1 MFDLRMHQEL
11 AYPLRSIY
19 YRCRIILCECSRLF
33 PHQSRIN
40 RLIGKLYDVFD
51 SLKCELDS
59 MYFRVVPNP
68 SDADII
74 YYGPDEEAPPVRYSK
89 YLDEDLDAQR
99 RQLNS
104 ITQNLRNSIEHN
116 TKAIT
121 LLDKVLTAFDDILN
135 ELKTRPVPKKRPAQ
149 DMELS
154 IPWRGF
160 DLNDASTYS
169 QTPQGTVRGDFTGH
183 ECEFCA
189 PINNDDPSH
198 PTLPA
203 YAERGMYGAGW
214 NGLRV
219 WCKHCWTFHLHGAKD
234 DPLNGTGDGGRTSDC
249 HQSPDDEHG
258 YRGYSIKC
266 VGLFTDEIKKS
277 HRASQDTRLRLK
289 REKDEAH
296 RKTGE
301 TAYINGL
308 KIICGHCVQEATKP
322 SEWKRSKH
330 KRGGYYA
337 DCSSCGGMVNIHAD
351 EWSVIEKQNLL
362 KSLV

>member
-33 PHQSRIN
+33 PHQSRVN
-40 RLIGKLYDVFD
+40 RLIGKLYAVFG

-68 SDADII
+68 SDAEII

-99 RQLNS
+99 QQLNL
-104 ITQNLRNSIEHN
+104 ITQNLRNSIN
-116 TKAIT
+116 TKAIS
-121 LLDKVLTAFDDILN
+121 LLDKVLTAFDDLLE
-135 ELKTRPVPKKRPAQ
+135 ELKTRPTPKKRPAR

-160 DLNDASTYS
+160 DLDDPSTYS
-169 QTPQGTVRGDFTGH
+169 QRHKDTVRGDFTGH

-203 YAERGMYGAGW
+203 YAERGMYGVGW

-234 DPLNGTGDGGRTSDC
+234 DPLNGTGDGNRSTHC
-249 HQSPDDEHG
+249 HQSPDEGPGYSG
-258 YRGYSIKC
+258 YRIKC
-266 VGLFTDEIKKS
+266 VGLFTDEIKNA
-277 HRASQDTRLRLK
+277 HRASQDTRLRLE

-301 TAYINGL
+301 TAYIKKL
-308 KIICGHCVQEATKP
+308 SIVCGHCVQLVNDPDDWHK
-322 SEWKRSKH
+322 SKRQ
-330 KRGGYYA
+330 RGGYTSHC
-337 DCSSCGGMVNIHAD
+337 DHCGHIVNIHVD
-351 EWSVIEKQNLL
+351 EWSEIEEPRFFKNLA
-362 KSLV
+362 